1 MGPGI
6 GEVAFLGTLQGAS
19 EFLPISSS
27 GHLALAEIL
36 FNFQS
41 AGLVFNVMLHA
52 GTLLATLVVL
62 RQRVGLA
69 VVGGARGLFDPSILR
84 DTAGGRDA
92 LVVLIASLPTALI
105 GLGLE
110 HTVERWT
117 TSPLAV
123 GLGFVATAAI
133 LISTRWARAGQHEV
147 PTIVGAVLIGIA
159 QGLAVVP
166 GVSRSGSTIAMALWL
181 GVRPDRAFELS
192 MLMSVPAVL
201 GAVLLEVRHVHPGGG
216 ALWAA
221 VFGAAVAFAV
231 GVVALL
237 LLRRVVVR
245 GHFAL
250 FALWV
255 LPVAIA
261 TLAMAKAWPG

>member
-1 MGPGI
+1 MGPAF
-6 GEVAFLGTLQGAS
+6 GEVVLLGALQGVS

-36 FNFQS
+36 FNFQA
-41 AGLVFNVMLHA
+41 AGLALNVMLHA
-52 GTLLATLVVL
+52 GTLLATFLVL

-69 VVGGARGLFDPSILR
+69 VVGGVKALPHPSR
-84 DTAGGRDA
+84 FRATAGGRDA
-92 LVVLIASLPTALI
+92 LVVIVATLPTALI

-110 HTVERWT
+110 HVVERWT
-117 TSPLAV
+117 RSPLAV
-123 GLGFVATAAI
+123 GLGFFTTAAI
-133 LISTRWARAGQHEV
+133 LISTRWIRPGQDEV
-147 PTIVGAVLIGIA
+147 PTIAGAVLIGIV

-192 MLMSVPAVL
+192 MLMSLPAVM
-201 GAVLLEVRHVHPGGG
+201 GAVLVEARHMTAGSDG
-216 ALWAA
+216 LWAA
-221 VFGAAVAFAV
+221 LVGAIVAFGV

-245 GHFAL
+245 GHFSM

-255 LPVAIA
+255 LPLAVA

>member
-6 GEVAFLGTLQGAS
+6 GEVALLGALQGVS

-27 GHLALAEIL
+27 GHLALAELL
-36 FNFQS
+36 FS
-41 AGLVFNVMLHA
+41 SPSGGLVLNTLLHV

-69 VVGGARGLFDPSILR
+69 VSGGARSLVHPSQFR
-84 DTAGGRDA
+84 TTAGGRDA
-92 LVVLIASLPTALI
+92 LVVLVATLPTALI
-105 GLGLE
+105 GLGFE
-110 HTVERWT
+110 HSVARWT
-117 TSPLAV
+117 TSPLAL

-133 LISTRWARAGQHEV
+133 LVSTRWARAGQHEV
-147 PTIVGAVLIGIA
+147 PTLAGALLIGVV

-192 MLMSVPAVL
+192 MLLSVPAVL
-201 GAVLLEVRHVHPGGG
+201 GAALLEAQHMHLG
-216 ALWAA
+216 ADPVFVA
-221 VFGAAVAFAV
+221 VFGAVVAFAF

-237 LLRRVVVR
+237 VLRRVVVR

-261 TLAMAKAWPG
+261 TLAMAKAWPV